1 MFMKLLANEPEN
13 RITVKQMVD
22 ECGINLNTF
31 NSQVVYDR
39 KVDLILTHK
48 FSRNEN
54 KVKNMDKIST
64 GGTGKVTK

>member
-1 MFMKLLANEPEN
+1 MKLLANEPEN

-22 ECGINLNTF
+22 ECGINRNTF

>member
-22 ECGINLNTF
+22 ECGINRNTF